1 MFVKTTNGQI
11 DQYPYTVGD
20 LRRENPNTSFPKNVP
35 EATMAEYG
43 MFPVGYEAA
52 PEYDPLTHR
61 LQHSSQPVLNDGKW
75 VLTKTVVELT
85 AQQIA
90 DRDAAKGKEVRSQRN
105 HLLSDS
111 DWTQIAD
118 APVNATAWATYRQA
132 LRDITDHANFP
143 YLGEDDWP
151 VEPA

>member
-1 MFVKTTNGQI
+1 MFVKTTNDQI

-20 LRRENPNTSFPKNVP
+20 LRRDNPNTSFPKRVSDEMLADWGVYPVAKADRPNVDHTQNLTEGQPALVDGQWQQTWVITDATP
-35 EATMAEYG
+35 EE
-43 MFPVGYEAA
+43 V
-52 PEYDPLTHR
+52 
-61 LQHSSQPVLNDGKW
+61 SQRA
-75 VLTKTVVELT
+75 
-85 AQQIA
+85 AQQA
-90 DRDAAKGKEVRSQRN
+90 DGIRNKRN

-111 DWTQIAD
+111 DWTQIGD